1 MRQREPPARVPDK
14 LETDTMKYC
23 VFANM
28 VTGLNLYSRHR
39 TKAAAEKAA
48 KKAGKSGVPFVVRPI
63 AK

>member
-1 MRQREPPARVPDK
+1 M
-14 LETDTMKYC
+14 ETDTMKYG